1 MYPKRKRLEE
11 LSPEKLAV
19 IKYLY
24 DLSSPPAGPRPPLA
38 EQAVR
43 GLSHFLKYA
52 AKAAHEP
59 GMLSILGEGT
69 LKGKLRTYG
78 SEGALVQ
85 HMFEVIMQQI
95 IVDEEHTPETH
106 PYVTPLV
113 WPPAA
118 EGKSPRYMDRS
129 TLHMHLLS
137 FVFGSVEGV
146 HGEVMIVTRNLVRN
160 ELMSAIRKHYARR
173 RKPRGQK
180 T

>member
-1 MYPKRKRLEE
+1 MYPKKIDRLSAEQ
-11 LSPEKLAV
+11 LAV
-19 IKYLY
+19 IEYLY

-38 EQAVR
+38 ERAIR

-52 AKAAHEP
+52 AEAAHEP
-59 GMLSILGEGT
+59 GMLSILGEGS
-69 LKGKLRTYG
+69 LKDKLRIYG
-78 SEGALVQ
+78 SEDALIQ

-118 EGKSPRYMDRS
+118 EGEAPGYMDRFI
-129 TLHMHLLS
+129 LHMHLLS
-137 FVFGSVEGV
+137 LVFGGIEGV
-146 HGEVMIVTRNLVRN
+146 HGEVMITTRNLVRN